1 MMPKPHATVF
11 SASPLKEQTVRALQG
26 NPHLSKNYRLD
37 VREKEGHVMLLGT
50 VGTYFQKQMAQE
62 VVRSLEGVEHIEN
75 CLEVAWS

>member
-1 MMPKPHATVF
+1 
-11 SASPLKEQTVRALQG
+11 
-26 NPHLSKNYRLD
+26 LD

-75 CLEVAWS
+75 CLEVAWN

>member
-1 MMPKPHATVF
+1 MMPKPHAAVF
-11 SASPLKEQTVRALQG
+11 TASLLKEQTVRALQG
-26 NPHLSKNYRLD
+26 SPQLPKNCRLD

-75 CLEVAWS
+75 CLEVAWN